1 MLNRSAFSTAL
12 RLAQG
17 FPVLAITGPRQS
29 GKTIKGTGV
38 ELFWCKVGLTEN
50 EIDSGTFS

>member
-1 MLNRSAFSTAL
+1 MIPRHATFTLQ

-29 GKTIKGTGV
+29 GKTTLAKAVFGH
-38 ELFWCKVGLTEN
+38 KP
-50 EIDSGTFS
+50 